1 MNSTLCSWLAD
12 VEDSLWRMVLGVFRF
27 TFLRLPEW
35 IYRTLVDVIGPATVR
50 LIRVLV
56 ALSLWLAVLIVP
68 AQFAYRLPSWGG
80 ALAFTWVGLALVGSA
95 WGRSHLAKKRRPLGS
110 EVAGRLRRADLDG
123 FASHRASA

>member
-1 MNSTLCSWLAD
+1 MNSSLCSWLAD

-50 LIRVLV
+50 FTRVLI
-56 ALSLWLAVLIVP
+56 AFSLWLTVLIVP

-80 ALAFTWVGLALVGSA
+80 ILAFTWVCVALVGSA
-95 WGRSHLAKKRRPLGS
+95 WGRSQIARKSRPLGS
-110 EVAGRLRRADLDG
+110 EAAGRLRRVGVDG
-123 FASHRASA
+123 LASHRASA

>member
-1 MNSTLCSWLAD
+1 MNSSLCSWLAD

-50 LIRVLV
+50 LIRVLI

-80 ALAFTWVGLALVGSA
+80 VLATTWFILALVGSA
-95 WGRSHLAKKRRPLGS
+95 WGRCHLAKKRRPIGC
-110 EVAGRLRRADLDG
+110 EAVARLRRADLDG
-123 FASHRASA
+123 LASHRATA